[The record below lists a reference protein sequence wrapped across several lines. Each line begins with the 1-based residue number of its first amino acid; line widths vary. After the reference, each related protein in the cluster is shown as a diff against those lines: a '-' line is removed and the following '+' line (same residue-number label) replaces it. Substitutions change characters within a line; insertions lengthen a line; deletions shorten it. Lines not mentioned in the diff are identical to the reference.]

1 MDKMESTR
9 DRLIQLLA
17 ENGDA
22 YISGQALS
30 DAIGISRNAVWKQ
43 MKELE
48 KDGYQIEAKSRIG
61 YRITEF
67 PDKLSSN
74 TLKWGLRTEWIGKK
88 IIHHP
93 TVDSTQ
99 AIGHQ
104 AAREGAPHGTIIVAD
119 EQTGGRGRMNRSWHS
134 AKGQGMWLSL
144 ILRPKIPPTHASQ
157 LTLLAATVLADVLD
171 RYDTIQP
178 FIKWPNDILIN
189 EKKTAGILT
198 EMQAEQDQ
206 IQYILIGIGL
216 NVNQA
221 RDDLHQDIQS
231 KATSLRIETGNEL
244 SIKNIIQE
252 LLIAFEASFD
262 NYIAQGFLP
271 IKKKWESYGFK
282 MGEDII
288 IKTFKDRWRAPFL
301 GISDDGALCTES
313 MEGKPIS
320 LYSAEIEWFDDS
332 SMK

>member
-1 MDKMESTR
+1 MESTR
-9 DRLIQLLA
+9 DQLIQLLA

-30 DAIGISRNAVWKQ
+30 DSIGISRNAIWKQ

-48 KDGYQIEAKSRIG
+48 KDGYQIEAKPRVG

-74 TLKWGLRTEWIGKK
+74 TLKWGLDTAWLGKT
-88 IIHHP
+88 ILHHP

-104 AAREGAPHGTIIVAD
+104 AAREGGPHGTIIVAD

-134 AKGQGMWLSL
+134 AKGKGMWLSI
-144 ILRPKIPPTHASQ
+144 ILRPKILPNHAAQ
-157 LTLLAATVLADVLD
+157 LTLLTATVLADVLD
-171 RYDTIQP
+171 KYDSVKP

-189 EKKTAGILT
+189 EKKAAGILT

-216 NVNQA
+216 NVNQT
-221 RDDLHQDIQS
+221 RDDLHEDIQS
-231 KATSLRIETGNEL
+231 KATSLRIESGNEL
-244 SIKNIIQE
+244 SIKNLIQE

-262 NYIAQGFLP
+262 KYMEQGFLP

-282 MGEDII
+282 IGEEIA
-288 IKTFKDRWRAPFL
+288 IKTFKDYWRAPFH
-301 GISDDGALCTES
+301 GISEDGALCTETE
-313 MEGKPIS
+313 EGKPIS
-320 LYSAEIEWFDDS
+320 LYSAEIEWFNDTNRE
-332 SMK
+332 